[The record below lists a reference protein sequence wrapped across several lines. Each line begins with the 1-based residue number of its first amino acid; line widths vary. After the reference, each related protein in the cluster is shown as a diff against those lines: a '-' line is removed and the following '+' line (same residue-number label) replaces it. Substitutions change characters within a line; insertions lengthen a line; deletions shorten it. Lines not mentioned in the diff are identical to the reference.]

1 MQAKC
6 KTQLVNKSLAHR
18 VVVCCVAEPGAHLD
32 AEDLGSQAHRVV
44 VCSVAEPSAHVD
56 TEELG
61 SQAH

>member
-6 KTQLVNKSLAHR
+6 KTELVNKSLAHR
-18 VVVCCVAEPGAHLD
+18 VVVCSVAEPSANVD
-32 AEDLGSQAHRVV
+32 TEELGSQAHRVV